1 MQLVQCAAKR
11 ATSASGK
18 LPPGPCP
25 KKLMTLEKNVQEFS
39 GSLIPALYDYM

>member
-18 LPPGPCP
+18 LPPGPCA
-25 KKLMTLEKNVQEFS
+25 KKLMTLEKNVQGFS
-39 GSLIPALYDYM
+39 GSLIPAMYYYM